1 MKKEKKKQKAKEK
14 KESTQTEGFFL
25 FGYIIVEGPSPE
37 ERIRLK
43 ELHRQQREQWLE
55 EMKTSPR
62 VLIDLDFQEL
72 MRPNELSSLT
82 QQVMYS
88 YGIIKRGAKP
98 LRLVLT
104 SVQDEIKDKLQK
116 IKGFD
121 TWLVDSLQMFDGQAE
136 VFEKDFMKVIEE
148 EPSFSY
154 TKNQIVY
161 LSADAEETLT
171 ELKKD
176 EVYIIG
182 GIVDRNRYK
191 FLTLNKAER
200 LGIRCAK

>member
-14 KESTQTEGFFL
+14 KETTQTEGFFL
-25 FGYIIVEGPSPE
+25 FVLIIVEGPSPE

-62 VLIDLDFQEL
+62 ILIDLDFQEL

-104 SVQDEIKDKLQK
+104 SVQDEIKDKLEK

-121 TWLVDSLQMFDGQAE
+121 TWLVDSSLMYNE
-136 VFEKDFMKVIEE
+136 
-148 EPSFSY
+148 
-154 TKNQIVY
+154 
-161 LSADAEETLT
+161 
-171 ELKKD
+171 
-176 EVYIIG
+176 
-182 GIVDRNRYK
+182 
-191 FLTLNKAER
+191 
-200 LGIRCAK
+200 